1 MIIEQSVPVAIII
14 EMVSIGLIVF
24 SLRHLSIGRHYE
36 GDNDKKIITWF
47 MAGLML
53 LAVGSVANL
62 VGVFNLHS
70 YFLNNIP
77 FQIFAVLAPLSFLIG
92 IIKLRKS

>member
-14 EMVSIGLIVF
+14 EMISIGLIVF
-24 SLRHLSIGRHYE
+24 ALRHLAIGRHYE

-53 LAVGSVANL
+53 LAVGSLTNL
-62 VGVFNLHS
+62 LSLFKLHS
-70 YFLNNIP
+70 YFLGNTP
-77 FQIFAVLAPLSFLIG
+77 FQVFAVLAPMAFLIAV
-92 IIKLRKS
+92 IKLRKS